1 MRTPEEILNTLS
13 TERQNLLDDVLKK
26 IEAAQEARF
35 QGEPIKVP
43 LSLNRSEYASIQ
55 VKLTETLKL
64 KRWQILKVEPF
75 ESRNDTVITLTI
87 GAIEPP
93 PDSVLFDRTYG

>member
-13 TERQNLLDDVLKK
+13 TERQKLLDDVLKK

-43 LSLNRSEYASIQ
+43 LSLDRSEYASIQ

-75 ESRNDTVITLTI
+75 ESRNETVITLTI
-87 GAIEPP
+87 GAIPP
-93 PDSVLFDRTYG
+93 PSAESYYSK

>member
-13 TERQNLLDDVLKK
+13 AERQKLLDDVLKQ
-26 IEAAQEARF
+26 IEGAQEARF
-35 QGEPIKVP
+35 RGYPINVS
-43 LSLNRSEYASIQ
+43 LSLDKSEYEGIQ
-55 VKLTETLKL
+55 VKLTETLKST
-64 KRWQILKVEPF
+64 RWQILKVEPF

-87 GAIEPP
+87 GALVPP

>member
-13 TERQNLLDDVLKK
+13 AERQKLLDDVLKK

-35 QGEPIKVP
+35 QGEPIKVS
-43 LSLNRSEYASIQ
+43 LSLDRSEYASIQ

-64 KRWQILKVEPF
+64 KRWQILKVETF
-75 ESRNDTVITLTI
+75 ESQRDAVTTLTI

-93 PDSVLFDRTYG
+93 SAESYYSK

>member
-13 TERQNLLDDVLKK
+13 AERQKLLDDVLKK

-35 QGEPIKVP
+35 QGEPIKVS
-43 LSLNRSEYASIQ
+43 LSLDRSEYASIQ

-75 ESRNDTVITLTI
+75 ESQRDAVTTLTI

-93 PDSVLFDRTYG
+93 SAESYYSK

>member
-13 TERQNLLDDVLKK
+13 TERQKLLDDVLKK

-35 QGEPIKVP
+35 QGEPIKVS
-43 LSLNRSEYASIQ
+43 LSLDRSEYASIQ

-87 GAIEPP
+87 GALVPP

>member
-13 TERQNLLDDVLKK
+13 TERQKLLDDVLKK

-35 QGEPIKVP
+35 RGYPINVS
-43 LSLNRSEYASIQ
+43 LSLDKSEYEGIQ

-64 KRWQILKVEPF
+64 KRWQILKVETF
-75 ESRNDTVITLTI
+75 ESQRDAVTTLTI

-93 PDSVLFDRTYG
+93 SDSVLFDRTYG

>member
-13 TERQNLLDDVLKK
+13 TERQKLLDDVLKK

-43 LSLNRSEYASIQ
+43 LSLIDQNTRAF
-55 VKLTETLKL
+55 K
-64 KRWQILKVEPF
+64 
-75 ESRNDTVITLTI
+75 
-87 GAIEPP
+87 
-93 PDSVLFDRTYG
+93 